1 MATKVDKKNA
11 IRLTG
16 VESKRHIL
24 RLPLNLT
31 PLL

>member
-1 MATKVDKKNA
+1 MQINSNYSMN
-11 IRLTG
+11 G
-16 VESKRHIL
+16 VSYESKRQIL

>member
-1 MATKVDKKNA
+1 MTWTDFNEYNSDVQC
-11 IRLTG
+11 
-16 VESKRHIL
+16 KRQIL